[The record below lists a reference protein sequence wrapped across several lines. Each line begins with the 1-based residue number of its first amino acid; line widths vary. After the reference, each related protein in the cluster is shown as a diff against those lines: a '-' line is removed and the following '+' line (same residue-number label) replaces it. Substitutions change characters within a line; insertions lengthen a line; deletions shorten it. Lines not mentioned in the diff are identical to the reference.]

1 MRQSHMG
8 LDFNLSNILSSAGAG
23 IQEGLTTQIMQTPE
37 FKAQASALAQKSAS
51 QKVADWILA
60 HKMQLAWA
68 GGILGAWIL
77 YRAVLRK

>member
-1 MRQSHMG
+1 
-8 LDFNLSNILSSAGAG
+8 
-23 IQEGLTTQIMQTPE
+23 MQTPE